1 MCDLTCMMKYIA
13 QFYNGLHLCTRFT
26 KKTCENTTY
35 INTLYNELNYI
46 NLKIQVANSN
56 LDIFLISIPTYVKT
70 SKNIL
75 QLKQSMYFFHLHEP
89 TSIQV

>member
-56 LDIFLISIPTYVKT
+56 LDILLISISTYVKLRNKYIAIET
-70 SKNIL
+70 K
-75 QLKQSMYFFHLHEP
+75 YVFF
-89 TSIQV
+89 SFA